1 MFNPTTAVDVADVIS
16 QDGDVRDIVNT
27 PAGPTVFIT
36 RGVHQ
41 FAIMPHSDVE
51 GAVTIIAH
59 QHTNASDAAS
69 CHAVGV
75 QSMAESVA
83 EYEAALAAAQG
94 HLVARSQQTPPMGMY
109 V

>member
-41 FAIMPHSDVE
+41 FAIMPHSDVD

-59 QHTNASDAAS
+59 QHTSADDAAL
-69 CHAVGV
+69 CHAAGV
-75 QSMAESVA
+75 TAMVESVA
-83 EYEAALAAAQG
+83 EFEAMAAQG
-94 HLVARSQQTPPMGMY
+94 HLVARSQQTPPTGMY